1 MTRHIPVSTSR
12 KVQVIDITSKILDE
26 IKNDNLSNGL
36 LTLYCPHSTAAIT
49 INEPESNLIS
59 DFENYF
65 NEVFDPKRSYSH
77 NRIDNNA
84 RAHLISGLIGA
95 SLSIPILNNDLILG
109 TWQAILFLEFDGPR
123 NRKIYLN
130 VLRED

>member
-1 MTRHIPVSTSR
+1 MTKHIPVSTSR
-12 KVQVIDITSKILDE
+12 KVQVMDITSIILNE
-26 IKNDNLSNGL
+26 INIDNLNNGL

-65 NEVFDPKRSYSH
+65 NDVFDPKQSYAH

-95 SLSIPILNNDLILG
+95 SLSIPILNNNLILG
-109 TWQAILFLEFDGPR
+109 TWQGILFLEFDGPR
-123 NRKIYLN
+123 NRNIYFNILKG
-130 VLRED
+130 D